1 MKIWLVIQKVDFINL
16 GYIVVKA
23 FNTEQG
29 ASYYKNSLINKTLYD
44 VVEIKVSS
52 EKQPK
57 YNLSNDVLED
67 KNVTE
72 FID

>member
-29 ASYYKNSLINKTLYD
+29 ASSYKNSLINKTLYD
-44 VVEIKVSS
+44 VVEIRVSS